1 MSIENLQVSL
11 KSLRLSGM
19 ASQLPVRYQE
29 AKGNELDYLDF
40 IDNLVSDEQAR
51 RQGNLLNR
59 RIKLAR
65 FPFLRTIEDFNFEF
79 NPCIKKKDLMAL
91 VNSSFV
97 YRAQNILFVGPPGVG
112 KSHLVI
118 SLGVA
123 AIHNGYTVT
132 YRSAFDLVSEMLEAE
147 LSNTRKQ
154 FVKEMSSTS
163 LLIIDELGMKKMP
176 QNAAD
181 DLLEIIHRRYQTGS
195 TIIATNR
202 VVSDWGAI
210 LGDNS
215 ATTAILDRF
224 LENSV
229 VFSFKGAKSY
239 RLSSQQ
245 NQKNQ
250 PGKEQ

>member
-1 MSIENLQVSL
+1 MSLENLQVSL

-40 IDNLVSDEQAR
+40 MDNLVNDEQSR

-65 FPFLRTIEDFNFEF
+65 FPFLRTIDEFNFDF
-79 NPCIKKKDLMAL
+79 NPCIKKKDVMAL
-91 VNSSFV
+91 INSSFV

-112 KSHLVI
+112 KSHLAI
-118 SLGVA
+118 SLGIA

-147 LSNTRKQ
+147 LTNTRKQ
-154 FVKEMSSTS
+154 YVKEMTSTN

-181 DLLEIIHRRYQTGS
+181 DLLEIIHRRYQTSS
-195 TIIATNR
+195 TIISTNR
-202 VVSDWGAI
+202 IVSDWGAV

-239 RLSSQQ
+239 RLAGLQ
-245 NQKNQ
+245 NQKTQ
-250 PGKEQ
+250 PGKE